1 MVIFFDVDDT
11 LVDHSGAER
20 TAALLFYHHFR
31 EALAGLD
38 AESFYARWHGAA
50 ERHFASYN
58 AGECS
63 YQEQRRRRV
72 REFLGPALSDQEADD
87 VFGVY
92 RVSYEDNWA
101 LFPDVLPCLD
111 ALADQTLAVIS
122 NNSADATLYKLQR
135 VGIVSRFA
143 EVITPETARASKP
156 DPRIF
161 AAACARL
168 DTLPARCLYVGD
180 RLENDARAASAAGL
194 TGVWINRTGERAPS
208 IDGVTMIHDLRDL
221 LHVLTG

>member
-1 MVIFFDVDDT
+1 MVVFFDVDDT

-20 TAALLFYHHFR
+20 TAALLFYHHFL
-31 EALAGLD
+31 EALPGLD
-38 AESFYARWHGAA
+38 AESFYTGWHAAA

-63 YQEQRRRRV
+63 YQEQRRRRI
-72 REFLGPALSDQEADD
+72 REFFGPLLSNQEADD
-87 VFGVY
+87 LFRVY
-92 RVSYEDNWA
+92 LVGYEENWA

-122 NNSADATLYKLQR
+122 NNSTDATRYKLQR
-135 VGIVSRFA
+135 VGIVTRFA
-143 EVITPETARASKP
+143 EVITPETVGVSKP

-168 DTLPARCLYVGD
+168 DTPPARCLYVGD

-194 TGVWINRTGERAPS
+194 IGVWINRTDERARNT
-208 IDGVTMIHDLRDL
+208 DGITMIHDLRHL
-221 LHVLTG
+221 PRVLAG